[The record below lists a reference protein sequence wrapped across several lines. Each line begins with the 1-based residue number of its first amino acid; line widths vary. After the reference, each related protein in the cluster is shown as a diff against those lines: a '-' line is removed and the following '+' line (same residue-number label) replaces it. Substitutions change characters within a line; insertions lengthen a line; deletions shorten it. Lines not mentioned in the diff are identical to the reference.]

1 MAGKT
6 IEAVIEIPKGSRN
19 KYEFD
24 HDRHVMR
31 LDRRLFTATVYPAD
45 YGFIPDTLAEDGD
58 PLDVL
63 VILAEPTFPGC
74 YIQARPLGVFW
85 MRDEN
90 GPDAKVISVVAGDPD
105 YENVREVT
113 DLPKHFRDEIEH
125 FFNVYKDLEPGKST
139 LTAGFEGADAA
150 WKVIDDAAHRWKAAD
165 EGLSRGTGFRQQLMV
180 SQAEFDQLLDLLR
193 AFVRREVMPAEADI
207 DASDEIPARLIAQAK
222 EMGLYG
228 YALPTDYGGLGLS
241 VEQQVRVGIE
251 LGYTSPAF
259 RSLFGTNNGIAGQVL
274 VLAGTEE
281 QRKQWLP
288 RLASG
293 EVVASF
299 ALTEPDAG
307 SDPSRLVTTASQ
319 VKGDGPG
326 GTGGGSPPGTREVG
340 GGWVID
346 GLKRYITNAPAADVF
361 MVFARTD
368 PQAPPGKGIG
378 VFLVPARTDGVA
390 VAARDH
396 KMGQAGAW
404 TADVAFTGVRVP
416 ADALIGEAPQAGY
429 ATAMRSLAHGR
440 LTIAAVCVGVAA
452 RLIDESVAYAKQRYQ
467 GGQRIGDYQLV
478 QAMLAD
484 SHTEYLAA
492 RALVLDAAAR
502 YDDGTDRR
510 LGPSAAKYF
519 ASEAVGRIADRAV
532 QIHGGSG
539 YIRGIP
545 VERLYRD
552 VRLFRIYEGTSQ
564 IQQLVIARELLR

>member
-1 MAGKT
+1 MT
-6 IEAVIEIPKGSRN
+6 VTAV
-19 KYEFD
+19 EFD
-24 HDRHVMR
+24 
-31 LDRRLFTATVYPAD
+31 
-45 YGFIPDTLAEDGD
+45 E
-58 PLDVL
+58 L
-63 VILAEPTFPGC
+63 VG
-74 YIQARPLGVFW
+74 
-85 MRDEN
+85 
-90 GPDAKVISVVAGDPD
+90 
-105 YENVREVT
+105 
-113 DLPKHFRDEIEH
+113 
-125 FFNVYKDLEPGKST
+125 
-139 LTAGFEGADAA
+139 
-150 WKVIDDAAHRWKAAD
+150 
-165 EGLSRGTGFRQQLMV
+165 
-180 SQAEFDQLLDLLR
+180 LLR
-193 AFVRREVMPAEADI
+193 EFIRQEVMPAEAGI
-207 DASDEIPARLIAQAK
+207 DETDEIPARLIAQAK

-228 YALPTDYGGLGLS
+228 YALPAEYGGLGLS
-241 VEQQVRVGIE
+241 VEQQVRLAIE

-274 VLAGTEE
+274 VSAGTDQ

-307 SDPSRLVTTASQ
+307 SDPSRLATIAS
-319 VKGDGPG
+319 
-326 GTGGGSPPGTREVG
+326 REED
-340 GGWVID
+340 GWVID

-378 VFLVPARTDGVA
+378 VFIVPARAEGVA
-390 VAARDH
+390 VAPKDH

-416 ADALIGEAPQAGY
+416 ADALVGEAAQAGY

-440 LTIAAVCVGVAA
+440 LTIAGVCVGVSA
-452 RLIDESVAYAKQRYQ
+452 RLIDESVGYAKERIQ
-467 GGQRIGDYQLV
+467 GGRPIGEYQLI

-484 SHTEYLAA
+484 SQTEYLAA
-492 RALVLDAAAR
+492 RALVLDAAAQ
-502 YDDGTDRR
+502 YDAGTDRR

-539 YIRGIP
+539 YIRGVP

>member
-1 MAGKT
+1 MT
-6 IEAVIEIPKGSRN
+6 DFEELLEVLR
-19 KYEFD
+19 D
-24 HDRHVMR
+24 
-31 LDRRLFTATVYPAD
+31 
-45 YGFIPDTLAEDGD
+45 FI
-58 PLDVL
+58 
-63 VILAEPTFPGC
+63 
-74 YIQARPLGVFW
+74 
-85 MRDEN
+85 
-90 GPDAKVISVVAGDPD
+90 
-105 YENVREVT
+105 
-113 DLPKHFRDEIEH
+113 
-125 FFNVYKDLEPGKST
+125 
-139 LTAGFEGADAA
+139 
-150 WKVIDDAAHRWKAAD
+150 
-165 EGLSRGTGFRQQLMV
+165 
-180 SQAEFDQLLDLLR
+180 
-193 AFVRREVMPAEADI
+193 RREVMPAEAGI
-207 DASDEIPARLIAQAK
+207 DESDEIPARLIAQAK

-228 YALPTDYGGLGLS
+228 YALPTEYGGLGLS
-241 VEQQVRVGIE
+241 VQQQVLVTIE

-274 VLAGTEE
+274 VLAGTDG

-307 SDPSRLVTTASQ
+307 SDPSRLVTSATPQ
-319 VKGDGPG
+319 D
-326 GTGGGSPPGTREVG
+326 

-361 MVFARTD
+361 IVFARTD

-378 VFLVPARTDGVA
+378 VFIVPARLDGVS
-390 VAARDH
+390 VAPRDH

-404 TADVAFTGVRVP
+404 TADVAFSGVRVP
-416 ADALIGEAPQAGY
+416 GDALVGEAAQAGY

-440 LTIAAVCVGVAA
+440 LIIAGMCVGVAA
-452 RLIDESVAYAKQRYQ
+452 RLIDESVSFAKERSQ
-467 GGQRIGDYQLV
+467 GGRSIAEYQLV

-484 SHTEYLAA
+484 SQTEYLAA
-492 RALVLDAAAR
+492 RALVLDAAVR
-502 YDDGTDRR
+502 YDTGADRR
-510 LGPSAAKYF
+510 LAPSAAKYF

-564 IQQLVIARELLR
+564 IQQLVIAREMLR

>member
-1 MAGKT
+1 MVST
-6 IEAVIEIPKGSRN
+6 T
-19 KYEFD
+19 EFD
-24 HDRHVMR
+24 ELIEVLRD
-31 LDRRLFTATVYPAD
+31 
-45 YGFIPDTLAEDGD
+45 FI
-58 PLDVL
+58 
-63 VILAEPTFPGC
+63 
-74 YIQARPLGVFW
+74 
-85 MRDEN
+85 
-90 GPDAKVISVVAGDPD
+90 
-105 YENVREVT
+105 
-113 DLPKHFRDEIEH
+113 
-125 FFNVYKDLEPGKST
+125 
-139 LTAGFEGADAA
+139 
-150 WKVIDDAAHRWKAAD
+150 
-165 EGLSRGTGFRQQLMV
+165 
-180 SQAEFDQLLDLLR
+180 
-193 AFVRREVMPAEADI
+193 RREVMPAEAGI
-207 DASDEIPARLIAQAK
+207 DESDEIPDRLITQAK

-228 YALPTDYGGLGLS
+228 YALPAEFGGLGLS
-241 VEQQVRVGIE
+241 VPQQVRVTME

-274 VLAGTEE
+274 VLAGTEG

-307 SDPSRLVTTASQ
+307 SDPSRLVTSAVPVSGPD
-319 VKGDGPG
+319 GD
-326 GTGGGSPPGTREVG
+326 
-340 GGWVID
+340 GWVID
-346 GLKRYITNAPAADVF
+346 GLKRYITNAPAADIF

-378 VFLVPARTDGVA
+378 VFIVPARLDGVA

-404 TADVAFTGVRVP
+404 TSDVSFSGARVP
-416 ADALIGEAPQAGY
+416 ADALVGEAAAAGY
-429 ATAMRSLAHGR
+429 STAMRSLAHGR
-440 LTIAAVCVGVAA
+440 LVIAAMCVGVMA
-452 RLIDESVAYAKQRYQ
+452 RLIDESVTYARERSQ
-467 GGQRIGDYQLV
+467 GGHPIADYQLI

-484 SHTEYLAA
+484 SQTEYMAA
-492 RALVLDAAAR
+492 RALVLDAADR
-502 YDDGTDRR
+502 YDAGTDQR

-539 YIRGIP
+539 YMRGVP

>member
-1 MAGKT
+1 MVST
-6 IEAVIEIPKGSRN
+6 T
-19 KYEFD
+19 EFD
-24 HDRHVMR
+24 ELIEVLRD
-31 LDRRLFTATVYPAD
+31 
-45 YGFIPDTLAEDGD
+45 FI
-58 PLDVL
+58 
-63 VILAEPTFPGC
+63 
-74 YIQARPLGVFW
+74 
-85 MRDEN
+85 
-90 GPDAKVISVVAGDPD
+90 
-105 YENVREVT
+105 
-113 DLPKHFRDEIEH
+113 
-125 FFNVYKDLEPGKST
+125 
-139 LTAGFEGADAA
+139 
-150 WKVIDDAAHRWKAAD
+150 
-165 EGLSRGTGFRQQLMV
+165 
-180 SQAEFDQLLDLLR
+180 
-193 AFVRREVMPAEADI
+193 RREVMPAEAGI
-207 DASDEIPARLIAQAK
+207 DESDEIPDRLIAQAK

-228 YALPTDYGGLGLS
+228 YALPAEFGGLGLS
-241 VEQQVRVGIE
+241 VRQQVLVTME

-307 SDPSRLVTTASQ
+307 SDPSRLVTSA
-319 VKGDGPG
+319 VPDPGPD
-326 GTGGGSPPGTREVG
+326 

-346 GLKRYITNAPAADVF
+346 GLKRYITNAPAADIF

-368 PQAPPGKGIG
+368 LAAPPGKGIG
-378 VFLVPARTDGVA
+378 VFIVPARLDGVS

-404 TADVAFTGVRVP
+404 TADVSFSGVRVP
-416 ADALIGEAPQAGY
+416 RDALVGEAAAAGY
-429 ATAMRSLAHGR
+429 STAMRSLAHGR
-440 LTIAAVCVGVAA
+440 LIIAALCAGVAA
-452 RLIDESVAYAKQRYQ
+452 RLIDESVTYARERSQ
-467 GGQRIGDYQLV
+467 GGHPIADYQLV

-484 SHTEYLAA
+484 SQTEYMAA

-502 YDDGTDRR
+502 YDAGTDQR
-510 LGPSAAKYF
+510 LAPSAAKYF

-539 YIRGIP
+539 YMRGVP

-564 IQQLVIARELLR
+564 IQQLVIAREMLR

>member
-1 MAGKT
+1 MT
-6 IEAVIEIPKGSRN
+6 V
-19 KYEFD
+19 
-24 HDRHVMR
+24 
-31 LDRRLFTATVYPAD
+31 TA
-45 YGFIPDTLAEDGD
+45 
-58 PLDVL
+58 
-63 VILAEPTFPGC
+63 
-74 YIQARPLGVFW
+74 
-85 MRDEN
+85 
-90 GPDAKVISVVAGDPD
+90 
-105 YENVREVT
+105 
-113 DLPKHFRDEIEH
+113 
-125 FFNVYKDLEPGKST
+125 
-139 LTAGFEGADAA
+139 
-150 WKVIDDAAHRWKAAD
+150 
-165 EGLSRGTGFRQQLMV
+165 
-180 SQAEFDQLLDLLR
+180 AEFDELVSLLR
-193 AFVRREVMPAEADI
+193 GFIRREVMPAEADI
-207 DASDEIPARLIAQAK
+207 DESDEIPGRLIEQAK

-228 YALPTDYGGLGLS
+228 YALPVEYGGLGLS
-241 VEQQVRVGIE
+241 VEQQVRVAIE

-274 VLAGTEE
+274 VSAGTDE

-299 ALTEPDAG
+299 ALTEPEAG
-307 SDPSRLVTTASQ
+307 SDPSRLATTARPD
-319 VKGDGPG
+319 GDN
-326 GTGGGSPPGTREVG
+326 
-340 GGWVID
+340 WIID

-378 VFLVPARTDGVA
+378 VFVVPARTDGVT

-404 TADVAFTGVRVP
+404 TADVAFNGVRVP
-416 ADALIGEAPQAGY
+416 ANALVGEAAQTGY

-440 LTIAAVCVGVAA
+440 LTIAGVCVGVSA
-452 RLIDESVAYAKQRYQ
+452 RLVDESVSYARERSQ
-467 GGQRIGDYQLV
+467 GGHPIGEYQLI

-484 SHTEYLAA
+484 SQTEYLAA
-492 RALVLDAAAR
+492 RALVLDAAAQ
-502 YDDGTDRR
+502 YDAGTDRR
-510 LGPSAAKYF
+510 MAPSAAKYF

-539 YIRGIP
+539 YIRGIA

>member
-1 MAGKT
+1 MT
-6 IEAVIEIPKGSRN
+6 
-19 KYEFD
+19 EFD
-24 HDRHVMR
+24 E
-31 LDRRLFTATVYPAD
+31 L
-45 YGFIPDTLAEDGD
+45 
-58 PLDVL
+58 LDVL
-63 VILAEPTFPGC
+63 
-74 YIQARPLGVFW
+74 
-85 MRDEN
+85 RDF
-90 GPDAKVISVVAGDPD
+90 IRS
-105 YENVREVT
+105 
-113 DLPKHFRDEIEH
+113 
-125 FFNVYKDLEPGKST
+125 
-139 LTAGFEGADAA
+139 
-150 WKVIDDAAHRWKAAD
+150 
-165 EGLSRGTGFRQQLMV
+165 
-180 SQAEFDQLLDLLR
+180 
-193 AFVRREVMPAEADI
+193 EVMPVEADI
-207 DASDEIPARLIAQAK
+207 DASDEIPPRLIAQAK

-228 YALPTDYGGLGLS
+228 YALPAEYGGLGLS
-241 VEQQVRVGIE
+241 VEQQVLVTIE

-274 VLAGTEE
+274 NMAGTEE

-307 SDPSRLVTTASQ
+307 SDPSRLTTSATP
-319 VKGDGPG
+319 VKGDG
-326 GTGGGSPPGTREVG
+326 EVGG

-378 VFLVPARTDGVA
+378 VFVVPARLDGVS

-404 TADVAFTGVRVP
+404 TADVAFSGVRVP
-416 ADALIGEAPQAGY
+416 ADALVGEAAAAGY

-440 LTIAAVCVGVAA
+440 LVIAAMCVGVAA
-452 RLIDESVAYAKQRYQ
+452 RLIDESVAYAKERSQ
-467 GGQRIGDYQLV
+467 GGHPIGEYQLV
-478 QAMLAD
+478 QGMLAD
-484 SHTEYLAA
+484 SQTEYLAA

-502 YDDGTDRR
+502 YEAGIDRR
-510 LGPSAAKYF
+510 LAPSAAKYF

-532 QIHGGSG
+532 QIYGGSG
-539 YIRGIP
+539 YIRGVP

-564 IQQLVIARELLR
+564 IQQIVIAREMLR